1 MIVAAFDYAEARAIA
16 SELIAEFGAPAV
28 LRKAGWRSGPDNDPT
43 FTEGASFTV
52 RAVDLDQRVVYREGV
67 MVQEATR
74 TIYVS
79 TEGLPSVAGQA
90 VVPEKNDRIAIIGE
104 GDEGITTDDGLFR
117 AKSHEIVSVKP
128 LAPAGVVVMWQ
139 CDCRV

>member
-1 MIVAAFDYAEARAIA
+1 MTFDYARANATA
-16 SELIAEFGAPAV
+16 SKLIRQFGAPAV

-43 FTEGASFTV
+43 FTEGATFTV

-90 VVPEKNDRIAIIGE
+90 VVPEKSDKIAIIGE
-104 GDEGITTDDGLFR
+104 GDEGMATDEGLFR
-117 AKSHEIVSVKP
+117 ARSHEIVAVKP